1 MGRGIISDNTNTSI
15 SDKINNDNDQGELE
29 VEEEGEEIWEGGE
42 VEATREATMRVRQKK
57 IPKNIIPEKKL

>member
-15 SDKINNDNDQGELE
+15 SDNINNDNDLGELE
-29 VEEEGEEIWEGGE
+29 VEEEGEGIWEGGG

-57 IPKNIIPEKKL
+57 ISKNIKPEKKL